1 MAVLLLTDGG
11 LQADRLLGHTH
22 DLAHLIHRHLQA
34 LGNFLGAGV
43 MAVLMQQLAGD
54 LLDLVDGLDHMHRDA
69 DGAGLVGNGA
79 GDGLTD
85 PPRCVGRELEALGV
99 VELFHSLD
107 QAQVTLLDQVQEL
120 HAAADVTLGDGNDQ
134 TQVGFAQALFGFLAL
149 GAAGLNFQG
158 QVDLLLGGQQGHAAD
173 LFQVDLDGVVDG
185 NAVGIQGVVEVVGA
199 FLSGAAQQAGVHIAD
214 GVIIDNL
221 DTVALQFLVELFH
234 LLHVQ
239 DVTALLH
246 RVADLAV
253 GQLAGTAAGLDQAA
267 DRIFLFCHKY
277 VLLWFFI

>member
-1 MAVLLLTDGG
+1 M
-11 LQADRLLGHTH
+11 
-22 DLAHLIHRHLQA
+22 
-34 LGNFLGAGV
+34 
-43 MAVLMQQLAGD
+43 
-54 LLDLVDGLDHMHRDA
+54 
-69 DGAGLVGNGA
+69 
-79 GDGLTD
+79 
-85 PPRCVGRELEALGV
+85 

-107 QAQVTLLDQVQEL
+107 QAQVALLDQVQEL
-120 HAAADVTLGDGNDQ
+120 HAAADVTLGDGNNQ

-199 FLSGAAQQAGVHIAD
+199 FLGGAAQQAGVHIAD
-214 GVIIDNL
+214 GVIIDDL